1 MKRCEF
7 ANFLYGKH
15 SPGTE
20 GAHISAFRPLSAV
33 LVSLR
38 LSLPL
43 VALPFLM
50 SLFLPCAYA
59 QKATVAQEVVNR
71 ALAPTGTSTVGPT
84 SPTTTK
90 GSTFFNNGNIGSVS
104 NRPSQPTTFTI
115 REPYVITLVENY
127 HWNNARGATPGTI
140 GLRGS
145 DGINY
150 GPWRAAGAPGP
161 AGVPNAY
168 WSVHPNMTL
177 PGGTYTVV
185 DSDPATWAHN
195 STSFGRG
202 FARVEGYPAS
212 PASGGQTSGAGGQ
225 TSGSGQSTAGSFTVM
240 AEITNKSKQNAHV
253 FVEGESFSP
262 SNRLAPGES
271 RKVPVRMQPDGS
283 VTFKA
288 GRDGQVMGTRRW
300 TGEPGNTGGVPVV
313 VFDDT
318 NPFDR
323 LSVTTGLR

>member
-1 MKRCEF
+1 VKKCEF
-7 ANFLYGKH
+7 ADFQYGKRSH
-15 SPGTE
+15 SKK

-38 LSLPL
+38 LSLLL
-43 VALPFLM
+43 VTLPFLM

-59 QKATVAQEVVNR
+59 QEATVAHEVVNR

-90 GSTFFNNGNIGSVS
+90 GSTLFNNGNIGSVS

-115 REPYVITLVENY
+115 REPYVITLIENY

-140 GLRGS
+140 GLRAS
-145 DGINY
+145 DDINY
-150 GPWRAAGAPGP
+150 GPWRASGAPGP

-168 WSVHPNMTL
+168 WNVHPNMTL

-212 PASGGQTSGAGGQ
+212 PGSGGQTPGAGQ
-225 TSGSGQSTAGSFTVM
+225 TVTSGLTVM
-240 AEITNKSKQNAHV
+240 AEITNRSKQNAHV

-288 GRDGQVMGTRRW
+288 GRDGQVMATKRW
-300 TGEPGNTGGVPVV
+300 TGEPGNANRVPVV

-318 NPFDR
+318 NPYDK